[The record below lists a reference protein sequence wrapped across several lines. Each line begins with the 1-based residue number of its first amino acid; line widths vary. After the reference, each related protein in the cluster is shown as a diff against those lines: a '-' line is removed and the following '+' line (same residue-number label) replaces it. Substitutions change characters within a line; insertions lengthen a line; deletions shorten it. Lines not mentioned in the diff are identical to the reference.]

1 MIGKDAIATF
11 GEVHPVVC
19 KNYGVKTKV
28 YYSKIDVYKLVKYS
42 KEDKKYAPIPKYPA
56 VERDIAV
63 IVDEAI
69 EVGRIEKVITKKC
82 KKILEEIKLFDIYR
96 SEKLGEN
103 KKSIAF
109 ALTFRAQDK
118 TLTDEEINGAMDTI
132 VGDLEKEL
140 NAELRK

>member
-28 YYSKIDVYKLVKYS
+28 YYAKIDVDKLVKYS

-63 IVDEAI
+63 IVDEDI
-69 EVGRIEKVITKKC
+69 EVGKIEKVITKKC
-82 KKILEEIKLFDIYR
+82 KKILEEIKLF
-96 SEKLGEN
+96 EKI
-103 KKSIAF
+103 KKV
-109 ALTFRAQDK
+109 LP
-118 TLTDEEINGAMDTI
+118 
-132 VGDLEKEL
+132 
-140 NAELRK
+140 LR

>member
-28 YYSKIDVYKLVKYS
+28 YYAKIDVDKLVKYS
-42 KEDKKYAPIPKYPA
+42 KEDKRYNPVPKYPA

-63 IVDEAI
+63 IVAEDI
-69 EVGRIEKVITKKC
+69 EVWKIEKVITKKC

-103 KKSIAF
+103 KKSIAY

-132 VGDLEKEL
+132 ISDLEKEL

>member
-11 GEVHPVVC
+11 GEVHPIVC

-28 YYSKIDVYKLVKYS
+28 YYAKIDVDKLVKYS
-42 KEDKKYAPIPKYPA
+42 KEDKKYVPVPKYPA

-63 IVDEAI
+63 IVDEDI
-69 EVGRIEKVITKKC
+69 EVGKIEKVITKKC

-132 VGDLEKEL
+132 ISDLEKEL